1 YDITD
6 WVPNHPGGEVILR
19 AVGGN
24 IEPYWN
30 IFTIHKKQEVYDIL
44 EQYLIGKVDPRD
56 LVEGKAPNDEV
67 DDPFKKDPER
77 SDALIVRS
85 SRPCNA
91 ETPKDQLETFITPS
105 DQHYVR
111 NHLWV
116 PPLQDAES
124 HRLTIELNDGTE
136 KEYSVRDLRNNFQHH
151 TITAT
156 LQCSGNR
163 RAHMSAEA
171 QATSG
176 LQWDVGAISN
186 TEWTGVRL
194 RDVLQDAGLQVDEL
208 PEDVKHIQFM
218 GAEAYGASVPAI
230 KALDRYG
237 DVLLVFEMNGEPLMP
252 DHGYPLRLLC
262 PGHVA
267 ARSVKWLQK
276 IAVSEDESWS
286 QWQRRDYKCFGPNQR
301 SDVDWDRAPSIQE
314 TPVQSA
320 ITSISTITQNRLANS
335 KLAQVYGLEEDVVR
349 VAGYAVSGGGRDII
363 RVDVSP
369 DNGRTWQ
376 QARLIKDEC
385 KGSKSCTVTTTMAPR
400 VHLVRHAEGHHQLE
414 PTSKNELIHDPS
426 LTDNGV
432 KNCRQFRSIFP
443 DYVHLDLI
451 CASPMRRAIQTA
463 KYCFKSQL
471 EEVGPLLLLPLAQE
485 ITDLRSDTGS
495 SPEALVKE
503 FGVVINTSM
512 VEEGWNSK
520 TGIYAFTYEA
530 VRERARDL
538 REWLKQRPE
547 KDLAIVG
554 HGAFWHYLTGD
565 VDELGNQKG
574 PYWNN
579 VEWRSYHF
587 SENGGADLKED

>member
-1 YDITD
+1 MPVLIASSVAIGSTTALVYMVSSQRVAVAESEPSRRLYRLDEIHRHNSTADSYWVYYGTSVYDITD

-30 IFTIHKKQEVYDIL
+30 IFTIHKKQEVHDIL
-44 EQYLIGKVDPRD
+44 EQYLIGEIDPRD

-194 RDVLQDAGLQVDEL
+194 RDVLRDAGLQVDEL
-208 PEDVKHIQFM
+208 PEDVKHIQFT

-237 DVLLVFEMNGEPLMP
+237 DVLLVFEMNGQPLMP

-276 IAVSEDESWS
+276 ITVSEDESWS

-301 SDVDWDRAPSIQE
+301 SDVDWDRASSIQE

-320 ITSISTITQNRLANS
+320 ITSISTIAKDRLANLR
-335 KLAQVYGLEEDVVR
+335 LAQVYGLEEDIVR
-349 VAGYAVSGGGRDII
+349 VAGYAMSGGGRGII

-385 KGSKSCTVTTTMAPR
+385 KGSKSWSWKRWEIAF
-400 VHLVRHAEGHHQLE
+400 
-414 PTSKNELIHDPS
+414 SKH
-426 LTDNGV
+426 
-432 KNCRQFRSIFP
+432 
-443 DYVHLDLI
+443 
-451 CASPMRRAIQTA
+451 
-463 KYCFKSQL
+463 
-471 EEVGPLLLLPLAQE
+471 
-485 ITDLRSDTGS
+485 
-495 SPEALVKE
+495 
-503 FGVVINTSM
+503 
-512 VEEGWNSK
+512 
-520 TGIYAFTYEA
+520 
-530 VRERARDL
+530 
-538 REWLKQRPE
+538 
-547 KDLAIVG
+547 DLANCVVVKAIDDSYNCQPESFPATYNFKG
-554 HGAFWHYLTGD
+554 NLATAWHR
-565 VDELGNQKG
+565 V
-574 PYWNN
+574 P
-579 VEWRSYHF
+579 V
-587 SENGGADLKED
+587 